1 MSPIATIYEEPK
13 ETKPY
18 RSARPEGD
26 DGPVLETLFLE
37 DLDVTKSASS
47 YVPWH
52 RVADV
57 LFLGACLGNEQHM
70 TTELSGIRE
79 RLQSFL
85 GALKHGDQDAASRCI
100 PRVPQASSGHDGQA
114 EPPVPCIEDLI
125 WQIEETRP

>member
-1 MSPIATIYEEPK
+1 MSSIATIYEEPK

-26 DGPVLETLFLE
+26 DGPVLETFFLE

-57 LFLGACLGNEQHM
+57 LLLGACLGKEH
-70 TTELSGIRE
+70 ELSGIRE
-79 RLQSFL
+79 RLESFL
-85 GALKHGDQDAASRCI
+85 GALKQGDQDAASRCI

-125 WQIEETRP
+125 WQIEEARP